1 MIEPDFT
8 HVSMMDIPPEAAMD
22 ADLNVR
28 VFVIGTTPLPF
39 LRPFSARFDT
49 LEVVGTSID
58 GQGTGFTGYLAER
71 PPDGAHL
78 IVEFHGQ
85 EPIDTGL
92 VFRAEE
98 PPIA

>member
-28 VFVIGTTPLPF
+28 VFVLGTTSLPH

-49 LEVVGTSID
+49 LEVVATSID
-58 GQGTGFTGYLAER
+58 GEGTGFTGYLAER
-71 PPDGAHL
+71 PPDGARL
-78 IVEFHGQ
+78 IVQFSGQ

-92 VFRAEE
+92 VYHEEE